1 MQPEFGSD
9 SAGTKQPLKIVMIV
23 PGSGGTF
30 YCENCLR
37 DTALIQ
43 ALRRRGHDV
52 VMVPMYLPFFTDE
65 PGVSGETPVFFGGIN
80 VYLQEKCVL
89 FRYAPA
95 WLNRWLDAPW
105 LLGRLARRSG
115 STRAY
120 GMGRMTLSMLQG
132 MEGHHAAELE
142 RMVKWLIREGRPD
155 VIQIST
161 ALLIGLARRLRER
174 LGAPVVCL
182 LQDEDT
188 WLDALDEPYK
198 DLCWNAIR
206 DRVKDVDGWV
216 AVSQYYADFFSQRTG
231 LAKEALTVV
240 HPGIDPMGY
249 GEKEDRPRD
258 PSLPPTIGYLSK
270 MTESLGLGVLVE
282 AFMLLKAKPGFK
294 NLKLKAMGGLLGGED
309 TAFVSRLKAKLAAQG
324 MLQDVE
330 FRPELD
336 RVSRIK
342 FLRSLTVLSVPASG
356 GAAFGTFLLES
367 MAAGVPV
374 VQPKCGAFPEVIE
387 ATGGGICYTP
397 ETPAGLA
404 GALEQILKHP
414 DRAAELG
421 QRGRSAVL
429 ERFTVEHMAE
439 KMLKAYGP

>member
-1 MQPEFGSD
+1 MSR
-9 SAGTKQPLKIVMIV
+9 SLRIVIIV

-65 PGVSGETPVFFGGIN
+65 PDVAGEAPVFFGGVN
-80 VYLQEKCVL
+80 VYLQEKIAL
-89 FRYAPA
+89 YRRAPT
-95 WLNRWLDAPW
+95 WLRRALDAPW
-105 LLGRLARRSG
+105 LLARLARRSG

-132 MEGHHAAELE
+132 MDGHHAAELD
-142 RMVKWLIREGRPD
+142 RMTDWLAREGRPD

-198 DLCWNAIR
+198 AQCWSAIR
-206 DRVKDVDGWV
+206 DRAKDADKWV
-216 AVSQYYADFFSQRTG
+216 AVSRYYADMFARRAG
-231 LAKEALTVV
+231 LPREKLTVV
-240 HPGIDPMGY
+240 YPGIDPDGY
-249 GEKEDRPRD
+249 APKGNLPGGGPRE
-258 PSLPPTIGYLSK
+258 PTIGYLSK

-282 AFMLLKAKPGFK
+282 AYMALKAKPG
-294 NLKLKAMGGLLGGED
+294 LKGLRLRVMGGLTGGRD
-309 TAFVSRLKAKLAAQG
+309 TAFVGGLKARLRAGG
-324 MLQDVE
+324 MLEGVE
-330 FRPELD
+330 FIPELD
-336 RVSRIK
+336 RASRIE
-342 FLRSLTVLSVPASG
+342 FLRSLTVLSVPIPE

-374 VQPKCGAFPEVIE
+374 VQPGCGAFPEVIA
-387 ATGGGICYTP
+387 ATGGGRCYTP
-397 ETPAGLA
+397 VTAAALA
-404 GALEQILKHP
+404 GALETVLIDTGL
-414 DRAAELG
+414 AAELG
-421 QRGRSAVL
+421 RRGHAAVL
-429 ERFTVEHMAE
+429 ERFTVEQMAE
-439 KMLKAYGP
+439 NMVDVYRQ